1 MGFPAFS
8 FRPKRN
14 GIDGIFSHSSV
25 ILKKRKIAKARK
37 IMQKNH
43 LAEEKSPYL
52 LQHAGNPVDW
62 YPWGEEAFH
71 RAEAEDKPIFLSIG
85 YSTCH
90 WCHVMA
96 HESFENDKIAE
107 ILNQNYI
114 AVKVDREERPDVDSV
129 YMSVCQAMTGQGG
142 WPLTI
147 IMTPKC
153 RPFFAGTYLPPKAR
167 YGMTGLDELLKM
179 IADRWKNEKDR
190 LLQAGDEIL
199 NFLKEQNKV
208 SLQGEPDKKLVK
220 EGFAQFLERFD
231 PKYGG
236 FGEAPKFPTPHNLLF
251 LMEYAKKEKREE
263 ALKMV
268 EKTLSQMY
276 RGGIFDHVGGG
287 FSRYSTDEKWLVP
300 HFEKMLYD
308 NALLAIAYLEA
319 YTITGKDQYLFVAE
333 RTLQYVEA
341 ELTDE
346 KGGFYC
352 GQDADSDGV
361 EGRYYVFDPDE
372 IKEYLGEYDGEYFCS
387 WFDITYHGNF
397 EGKSIP
403 NLIDNPRFEERNSR
417 IAKINQVLTSIR
429 RKRASLHKDDKILLS
444 WNGLMIAAFAKAYAV
459 TGEESYLKTALKAE
473 QFITQKLVKGGK
485 LLVRYRDGD
494 SAGEGKIDDYAF
506 YCYALLMLYR
516 VTYRVEFLEKAISFA
531 KDMTDQFFDMVNG
544 GFYIYARDAQKL
556 IVRSKEIYDGAVP
569 SGNSVAAFVLYKLAQ
584 LTGEEKWQELFRKQI
599 RFLAGNIADYP
610 SAYSFT
616 LLALMQVLYPSRELV
631 CLEPSAKEIEEL
643 RRLGERDSNLAIV
656 VKTKENAERL
666 KKAAPFTEAYGII
679 PGKGK
684 FYLCTQNRCQAPV
697 DSLKEIAD
705 IL

>member
-71 RAEAEDKPIFLSIG
+71 RAKAEDKPVFLSIG

-147 IMTPKC
+147 VMTPKC

-417 IAKINQVLTSIR
+417 IANINQVLSSIR

-531 KDMTDQFFDMVNG
+531 KDMTDQFFDMENG

-584 LTGEEKWQELFRKQI
+584 LTGEEKWQELFHKQI

-656 VKTKENAERL
+656 VKTKENADRL

-679 PGKGK
+679 PGKGQ

>member
-71 RAEAEDKPIFLSIG
+71 RAEAEDKPVFLSIG

-129 YMSVCQAMTGQGG
+129 YMSVCQAMTGQRG

-236 FGEAPKFPTPHNLLF
+236 FGGAPKFPTPHNLLF

-308 NALLAIAYLEA
+308 NALLSIAYLEA

-417 IAKINQVLTSIR
+417 IAKINQVLSSIR

-459 TGEESYLKTALKAE
+459 TGKESYLKTALKAE

-531 KDMTDQFFDMVNG
+531 KDMTDQFFDMENG

-584 LTGEEKWQELFRKQI
+584 LTGEEKWQELFHKQI

-679 PGKGK
+679 PGKGQ

>member
-1 MGFPAFS
+1 
-8 FRPKRN
+8 
-14 GIDGIFSHSSV
+14 
-25 ILKKRKIAKARK
+25 
-37 IMQKNH
+37 MQKNH

-52 LQHAGNPVDW
+52 LQHAENPVEW
-62 YPWGEEAFH
+62 YPWGEEAFR
-71 RAEAEDKPIFLSIG
+71 RAETEDKPIFLSIG

-96 HESFENDKIAE
+96 HESFENEKIAE

-147 IMTPKC
+147 IMTPAC

-167 YGMTGLDELLKM
+167 YGMTGLDELLNM
-179 IADRWKNEKDR
+179 IADRWKNEKKR

-199 NFLKEQNKV
+199 NFLNEQNKV
-208 SLQGEPDKKLVK
+208 NLQGEPDKHLVK

-231 PKYGG
+231 GKYGG
-236 FGEAPKFPTPHNLLF
+236 FGSAPKFPTPHNLLF
-251 LMEYAKKEKREE
+251 LMEYGKKEQKEE

-319 YTITGKDQYLFVAE
+319 YTLTGKDLYLMVAE
-333 RTLQYVEA
+333 RTLQYVKA

-372 IKEYLGEYDGEYFCS
+372 IKEYLGDYDGEYFCS
-387 WFDITYHGNF
+387 WYDITYHGNF

-403 NLIDNPRFEERNSR
+403 NLINNPRFEERNSR
-417 IAKINQVLTSIR
+417 IAKINHALYPIR
-429 RKRASLHKDDKILLS
+429 RKRTSLHKDDKILLS
-444 WNGLMIAAFAKAYAV
+444 WNGLMITAFAKAYAV

-516 VTYRVEFLEKAISFA
+516 VTYRVEFLEKALSFA
-531 KDMTDQFFDMVNG
+531 TDMTEQFFDMKNG
-544 GFYIYARDAQKL
+544 GFYIYATDAQKL

-569 SGNSVAAFVLYKLAQ
+569 SGNAAAAFVLYKLAQ
-584 LTGEEKWQELFRKQI
+584 ITGEEKWQELFHKQI

-616 LLALMQVLYPSRELV
+616 LLALMQVLYPSRELI
-631 CLEPSAKEIEEL
+631 CMEPSAEEIEEL
-643 RRLGERDSNLAIV
+643 RRIGERDSNLAII
-656 VKTKENAERL
+656 VKTKENAGRL
-666 KKAAPFTEAYGII
+666 KKAVPLSESYGII
-679 PGKGK
+679 PGKPQY
-684 FYLCTQNRCQAPV
+684 YLCTRNRCQAPV
-697 DSLKEIAD
+697 DSLKEISD

>member
-1 MGFPAFS
+1 
-8 FRPKRN
+8 
-14 GIDGIFSHSSV
+14 
-25 ILKKRKIAKARK
+25 
-37 IMQKNH
+37 MQKNH

-52 LQHAGNPVDW
+52 LQHADNPVDW

-71 RAEAEDKPIFLSIG
+71 RAEAEDKPVFLSIG
-85 YSTCH
+85 FSTCH

-107 ILNQNYI
+107 ILNQNFI

-403 NLIDNPRFEERNSR
+403 NLIDNPRFQERNSR

-444 WNGLMIAAFAKAYAV
+444 WNGLMIASFAKAYAV

-531 KDMTDQFFDMVNG
+531 KDMTDQFFDMENG

-584 LTGEEKWQELFRKQI
+584 LTGEEKWQELFHKQI
-599 RFLAGNIADYP
+599 RFLAGNIADYS

-679 PGKGK
+679 PGKGQ

-697 DSLKEIAD
+697 DSLKEISD

>member
-1 MGFPAFS
+1 MRKQSLKISLFS
-8 FRPKRN
+8 YLL
-14 GIDGIFSHSSV
+14 GIADLSV
-25 ILKKRKIAKARK
+25 IC
-37 IMQKNH
+37 
-43 LAEEKSPYL
+43 
-52 LQHAGNPVDW
+52 
-62 YPWGEEAFH
+62 
-71 RAEAEDKPIFLSIG
+71 
-85 YSTCH
+85 TCH

-96 HESFENDKIAE
+96 HESFENDEIAE

-147 IMTPKC
+147 IMTPECK
-153 RPFFAGTYLPPKAR
+153 PFFAGTYLPPKAR

-179 IADRWKNEKDR
+179 IADRWKKEKNR

-199 NFLKEQNKV
+199 HFLKEQNKV
-208 SLQGEPDKKLVK
+208 TLQGEPDKKLVK

-231 PKYGG
+231 QKYGG
-236 FGEAPKFPTPHNLLF
+236 FGSAPKFPTPHNLLF
-251 LMEYAKKEKREE
+251 LMEYGKKEKKEE

-308 NALLAIAYLEA
+308 NALLTIAYLEA
-319 YTITGKDQYLFVAE
+319 YTITGKDLYLFVAE

-372 IKEYLGEYDGEYFCS
+372 IKEYLGDYDGEYFCS
-387 WFDITYHGNF
+387 WYDITYHGNF

-417 IAKINQVLTSIR
+417 IAKINHALSPIR

-459 TGEESYLKTALKAE
+459 TGEEYYLKTALKAE
-473 QFITQKLVKGGK
+473 QFITQKLVKKGK
-485 LLVRYRDGD
+485 LLVRYRDGE

-516 VTYRVEFLEKAISFA
+516 VTYRVDFLEKALSFG
-531 KDMTDQFFDMVNG
+531 KDMVDQFFDMENG

-584 LTGEEKWQELFRKQI
+584 LTGEEKWQELFHKQI

-616 LLALMQVLYPSRELV
+616 LLAMMQVLYPSRELI
-631 CLEPSAKEIEEL
+631 CLDPSEEEIEEL

-656 VKTKENAERL
+656 VKTKENADRL
-666 KKAAPFTEAYGII
+666 KKAAPFTDAYGIK
-679 PGKGK
+679 PGKRQ

-697 DSLKEIAD
+697 DSLKAIAD

>member
-1 MGFPAFS
+1 
-8 FRPKRN
+8 
-14 GIDGIFSHSSV
+14 
-25 ILKKRKIAKARK
+25 
-37 IMQKNH
+37 
-43 LAEEKSPYL
+43 
-52 LQHAGNPVDW
+52 
-62 YPWGEEAFH
+62 
-71 RAEAEDKPIFLSIG
+71 
-85 YSTCH
+85 
-90 WCHVMA
+90 MA

-147 IMTPKC
+147 IMTPECK
-153 RPFFAGTYLPPKAR
+153 PFFAGTYLPPKAR

-179 IADRWKNEKDR
+179 IADRWKNEKNR

-199 NFLKEQNKV
+199 HFLKEQNKV
-208 SLQGEPDKKLVK
+208 ALQGEPDKKLVK

-236 FGEAPKFPTPHNLLF
+236 FGSAPKFPTPHNLLF
-251 LMEYAKKEKREE
+251 LMEYGKKEKKEE

-268 EKTLSQMY
+268 ERTLSQMY

-308 NALLAIAYLEA
+308 NALLTIAYLEA
-319 YTITGKDQYLFVAE
+319 YTITGKDLYLFVAE

-372 IKEYLGEYDGEYFCS
+372 IKEYLGDYDGEYFCS
-387 WFDITYHGNF
+387 WYDITYHGNF

-417 IAKINQVLTSIR
+417 IAKINHALTPIR
-429 RKRASLHKDDKILLS
+429 KKRASLHKDDKILLS

-459 TGEESYLKTALKAE
+459 TGEEYYLKTALKAE
-473 QFITQKLVKGGK
+473 QFITQKLVKKGK
-485 LLVRYRDGD
+485 LLVRYRDGE

-516 VTYRVEFLEKAISFA
+516 VTYRVDFLEKALSFGN
-531 KDMTDQFFDMVNG
+531 DMTDQFFDMENG

-556 IVRSKEIYDGAVP
+556 IVRSKEIYDGAIP

-616 LLALMQVLYPSRELV
+616 LLAMMQVLYPSRELI
-631 CLEPSAKEIEEL
+631 CLEPNEEEIEEL
-643 RRLGERDSNLAIV
+643 RCLGERDSNLAIV

-666 KKAAPFTEAYGII
+666 KNAAPFTEAYGII
-679 PGKGK
+679 PGKRQ

-697 DSLKEIAD
+697 DSLKAIAD

>member
-1 MGFPAFS
+1 MRKQSLKISLFS
-8 FRPKRN
+8 YLL
-14 GIDGIFSHSSV
+14 GIADLSV
-25 ILKKRKIAKARK
+25 IC
-37 IMQKNH
+37 
-43 LAEEKSPYL
+43 
-52 LQHAGNPVDW
+52 
-62 YPWGEEAFH
+62 
-71 RAEAEDKPIFLSIG
+71 
-85 YSTCH
+85 TCH

-147 IMTPKC
+147 IMTPECK
-153 RPFFAGTYLPPKAR
+153 PFFAGTYLPPKAR

-179 IADRWKNEKDR
+179 IADRWKNEKNR

-199 NFLKEQNKV
+199 HFLKEQNKV
-208 SLQGEPDKKLVK
+208 ALQGEPDKKLVK

-236 FGEAPKFPTPHNLLF
+236 FGSAPKFPTPHNLLF
-251 LMEYAKKEKREE
+251 LMEYGKKEKKEE

-268 EKTLSQMY
+268 ERTLSQMY

-308 NALLAIAYLEA
+308 NALLTIAYLEA
-319 YTITGKDQYLFVAE
+319 YTITGKDLYLFVAE

-372 IKEYLGEYDGEYFCS
+372 IKEYLGDYDGEYFCS
-387 WFDITYHGNF
+387 WYDITYHGNF

-417 IAKINQVLTSIR
+417 IAKINHALTPIR
-429 RKRASLHKDDKILLS
+429 KKRASLHKDDKILLS

-459 TGEESYLKTALKAE
+459 TGEEYYLKTALKAE
-473 QFITQKLVKGGK
+473 QFITQKLVKKGK
-485 LLVRYRDGD
+485 LLVRYRDGE

-516 VTYRVEFLEKAISFA
+516 VTYRVDFLEKALSFGN
-531 KDMTDQFFDMVNG
+531 DMTDQFFDMENG

-584 LTGEEKWQELFRKQI
+584 LTGEEKWQELFHKQI

-616 LLALMQVLYPSRELV
+616 LLAMMQVLYPSRELI
-631 CLEPSAKEIEEL
+631 CLEPNEEEVEEL
-643 RRLGERDSNLAIV
+643 RCLGERDSNLAIV

-666 KKAAPFTEAYGII
+666 KNAAPFTEAYGII
-679 PGKGK
+679 PGKRQ

-697 DSLKEIAD
+697 GLKAIAD

>member
-71 RAEAEDKPIFLSIG
+71 RAEAEDKPVFLSIG

-417 IAKINQVLTSIR
+417 IAKINQVLSSIR

-531 KDMTDQFFDMVNG
+531 KDMTDQFFDMENG

-584 LTGEEKWQELFRKQI
+584 LTGEEKWQELFHKQI

-679 PGKGK
+679 PGKGQ